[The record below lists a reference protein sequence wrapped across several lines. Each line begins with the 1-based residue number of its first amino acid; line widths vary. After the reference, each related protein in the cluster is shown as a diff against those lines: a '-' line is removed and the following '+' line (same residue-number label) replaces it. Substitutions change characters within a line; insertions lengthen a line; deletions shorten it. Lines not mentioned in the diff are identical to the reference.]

1 MTSSTSFSSKT
12 IPLLVT
18 GLVFLLGCV
27 AARKDVTG
35 TPRTLQPILIQSLSP
50 DRPAPQTAHMANV
63 RWTATATGGVEP
75 LTYEYWSSDG
85 KVEEGEQQGH
95 SPTWEWRPEKA
106 GVYQVRV
113 VVRDAR
119 GNRVKSD
126 WSAEY
131 RISEKTIYDLPIGVL
146 PVENLSGTAAP
157 LRDIRKVLIEGL
169 KARGFKVLEE
179 ELLEK
184 FMARHRLRYIGG
196 IDGATA
202 KAFKEET
209 GSGSVLITS
218 LELYDY
224 RTPPKISLTS
234 RLVSTDEFPVIL
246 WMDSVGLA
254 GDDAPGFLDLG
265 LIENPSVLR
274 DKALRSLS
282 VSLAGSLSEKGGRDF
297 AEEKRKKFRPK
308 ITYRSPAFDPQARH
322 TVAVIPFFNES
333 LRKYAGEIM
342 QLHLVREM
350 TKVGNIEVIE
360 PGVVRKEL
368 LALRI
373 IMEDGIS
380 LAQADLAW
388 NALNA
393 DLLVT
398 GKVMDYQDY
407 QGTDGAPVVDFSL
420 QVMERKGREVG
431 WSSKSYN
438 RGTDGVWFFDMG
450 RERTASAMAS
460 EMSRIVRGM
469 MWK

>member
-1 MTSSTSFSSKT
+1 MA
-12 IPLLVT
+12 
-18 GLVFLLGCV
+18 GLVFLSGCV

-35 TPRTLQPILIQSLSP
+35 TPRTLQPILVQSLSP
-50 DRPAPQTAHMANV
+50 DRAAPQASGTTSVLWSAV
-63 RWTATATGGVEP
+63 SSGGVGP
-75 LTYEYWSSDG
+75 HSYEFWSFDG
-85 KVEEGEQQGH
+85 IEEVGEQRGP
-95 SPTWEWRPEKA
+95 SPTWSWRPARA
-106 GVYQVRV
+106 GTYKVKV
-113 VVRDAR
+113 VVRDTI
-119 GNRVKSD
+119 GNRAESGWSSDYEIKRNKSYY
-126 WSAEY
+126 S
-131 RISEKTIYDLPIGVL
+131 PIAIL
-146 PVENLSGTAAP
+146 PVENLSGSAAP
-157 LRDIRKVLIEGL
+157 LKEIRKSLIKGL
-169 KARGFKVLEE
+169 EEKGFKVLEE

-184 FMARHRLRYIGG
+184 FMARHRIRYIGG

-209 GSGSVLITS
+209 GVGSVLITS
-218 LELYDY
+218 LELYNDM
-224 RTPPKISLTS
+224 TPPKIALIS
-234 RLVSTDEFPVIL
+234 RLVSPNESPAIL

-265 LIENPSVLR
+265 LIENPVVLR

-282 VSLAGSLSEKGGRDF
+282 VSLAGSLSEKGGRDS

-308 ITYRSPAFDPQARH
+308 ITYRSPAYNPEARH

-333 LRKYAGEIM
+333 TRKYAGEIM
-342 QLHLVREM
+342 QLHLVLEM
-350 TKVGNIEVIE
+350 AKVENIKVIE

-380 LAQADLAW
+380 LAQADIAW
-388 NALNA
+388 GALDA

-407 QGTDGAPVVDFSL
+407 QGTVGAPVVDFSL

>member
-1 MTSSTSFSSKT
+1 MSEAPSTLPQNISNKSIYT
-12 IPLLVT
+12 H
-18 GLVFLLGCV
+18 
-27 AARKDVTG
+27 
-35 TPRTLQPILIQSLSP
+35 PIAI
-50 DRPAPQTAHMANV
+50 
-63 RWTATATGGVEP
+63 
-75 LTYEYWSSDG
+75 
-85 KVEEGEQQGH
+85 
-95 SPTWEWRPEKA
+95 
-106 GVYQVRV
+106 
-113 VVRDAR
+113 
-119 GNRVKSD
+119 
-126 WSAEY
+126 
-131 RISEKTIYDLPIGVL
+131 L
-146 PVENLSGTAAP
+146 PVENLSGSAAP
-157 LRDIRKVLIEGL
+157 LRDIRKALIEGL
-169 KARGFKVLEE
+169 QARGFNVLEE

-184 FMARHRLRYIGG
+184 FMARRRLRYIGG

-202 KAFKEET
+202 KAIREET
-209 GSGSVLITS
+209 GSASVLITS
-218 LELYDY
+218 LELYND
-224 RTPPKISLTS
+224 TIPPKIALTS
-234 RLVSTDEFPVIL
+234 RLVSTEESPVIL

-254 GDDAPGFLDLG
+254 GDDAPGILDLG
-265 LIENPSVLR
+265 LIENPVVLR

-282 VSLAGSLSEKGGRDF
+282 VSLAGSLSEKGGRDS

-308 ITYRSPAFDPQARH
+308 IIYRSPAFDPRARH

-380 LAQADLAW
+380 LAQADIAW

-407 QGTDGAPVVDFSL
+407 QGADGAPVVDFSL
-420 QVMERKGREVG
+420 EVMERKGREVG

-450 RERTASAMAS
+450 RERTANAMAS